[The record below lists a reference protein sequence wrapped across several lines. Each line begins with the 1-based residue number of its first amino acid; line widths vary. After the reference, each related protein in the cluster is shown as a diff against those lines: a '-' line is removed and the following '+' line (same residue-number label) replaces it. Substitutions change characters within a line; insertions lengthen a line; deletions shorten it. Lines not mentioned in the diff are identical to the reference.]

1 VQDRALILILCFS
14 ESSLNYEANHQDNYI
29 GICGVNPT
37 IWSDYLNN
45 KGIDYNSLQGGLT
58 VYNYYLEK
66 TNDKKK
72 AILKYKKVV
81 KSKKVKKIVDKIIVI
96 EKELK

>member
-1 VQDRALILILCFS
+1 MILILCFS
-14 ESSLNYEANHQDNYI
+14 ESSLNYEANHQGLYV
-29 GICGVNPT
+29 GVCGVNPS
-37 IWSDYLNN
+37 IWSDYLSN

-58 VYNYYLEK
+58 VYKYYLEK

-81 KSKKVKKIVDKIIVI
+81 KSKKVKKIVDKIIII
-96 EKELK
+96 EKELN

>member
-1 VQDRALILILCFS
+1 LILCFS

-29 GICGVNPT
+29 GLCGVNPVV
-37 IWSDYLNN
+37 WSDYLKD
-45 KGIDYNSLQGGLT
+45 KGIDYNSLQGGYA

-72 AILKYKKVV
+72 AILKYKKVI

-96 EKELK
+96 EKELN

>member
-1 VQDRALILILCFS
+1 V
-14 ESSLNYEANHQDNYI
+14 
-29 GICGVNPT
+29 GVCGVNPS
-37 IWSDYLNN
+37 IWSDYLSN

-58 VYNYYLEK
+58 VYKYYLEK

-81 KSKKVKKIVDKIIVI
+81 KSKKVKKIVDKIIII
-96 EKELK
+96 EKELN